1 MIFFRKRLFFWLLR
15 AYIKRWGKSIFFFFL
30 IGLSL
35 FFLMLR
41 YGNVLVGRVPLWEKE
56 SIGMVGAY
64 TLETLPANV
73 LAHISRGLTIVSPDG
88 RVHPDVASSWTVHD
102 EGKTYTF
109 TIRPDVSYAD
119 GQKVTSAT
127 ISFTFAEVIIEKPKP
142 YTIVFR
148 LKDPYSPFL
157 ATLSHPILKKGF
169 VGVGD
174 YKIRSLELN
183 GNFVASLLLA
193 HRNNPYRTKFYHFYP
208 SEEALK
214 IAFAMGEVTTAI
226 GLSDTQFKHT
236 TFAAFSNTTVER
248 NVRFTHLA
256 TLFFNT
262 KHEKFSDVKL
272 RSALTYALPDSFP
285 YGQRSYAPF
294 SPLSWVLDG
303 EEVNRSQDVK
313 RAETLLRE
321 SQGATPAVT
330 LTIKLTTLS
339 KYTDV
344 ANDIAKEW
352 EEIGVT
358 TNIEVVE
365 TLPTDFQVLLADFRV
380 PKDPDQ
386 YTLWHKDQEN
396 NISRYANLRIDKLLE
411 DGRKTQDLTKRKR
424 IYTDFQKYLLADAPA
439 AFLFFPYEYSITRK

>member
-1 MIFFRKRLFFWLLR
+1 MIFFRKRLFLWLLR

-35 FFLMLR
+35 FFLMLG

-73 LAHISRGLTIVSPDG
+73 LAHISRGLTAVSPDG

-109 TIRPDVSYAD
+109 TIRPDVSYSD

-127 ISFTFAEVIIEKPKP
+127 IPFTFAEVTIEKPKP

-157 ATLSHPILKKGF
+157 VALSHPILKKGF

-183 GNFVASLLLA
+183 GNFVASLTLV
-193 HRNNPYRTKFYHFYP
+193 HRNNPYRTKYYHFYP
-208 SEEALK
+208 SQEALK
-214 IAFAMGEVTTAI
+214 VAFVMGEVATAI
-226 GLSDTQFKHT
+226 GLSDIQFKHT
-236 TFAAFSNTTVER
+236 TFTTFPNTTVER
-248 NVRFTHLA
+248 DVRFTHLV

-262 KHEKFSDVKL
+262 KHERLSDVKL
-272 RSALTYALPDSFP
+272 RSALTYGLPDDFP

-303 EEVNRSQDVK
+303 EVATRVQDME

-321 SQGATPAVT
+321 SRATTSAT

-339 KYTDV
+339 KYADV
-344 ANDIAKEW
+344 ANDIGNAWKK
-352 EEIGVT
+352 IGVI
-358 TNIEVVE
+358 TNIEIVD
-365 TLPTDFQVLLADFRV
+365 TLPSDFQVLLADFRV

-396 NISRYANLRIDKLLE
+396 NITRYANLRIDKLLE
-411 DGRKTQDLTKRKR
+411 DGRKTQDSAKRKT

-439 AFLFFPYEYSITRK
+439 AFLFFPHEYRITRK